1 MKFKAFGMDVEFVQP
16 EWAPVGDGR
25 PGLFPA
31 VMCGGSINILLSSE
45 EKVGVLF
52 FLPSKPRQRV
62 KRSQ

>member
-16 EWAPVGDGR
+16 EWASVGDGR

-52 FLPSKPRQRV
+52 FLPS
-62 KRSQ
+62 